1 MHACECHTAA
11 RPSAARN
18 LEAPADRG
26 TAAKC
31 QTTCFVYPCECVCA
45 AVSVGGLRGRARN
58 ATRYQ
63 RVHNTE
69 LKIIH
74 SVVCVGRRMHLILT
88 YIGRTTTT
96 THALQERVVPAG
108 RGARAR

>member
-11 RPSAARN
+11 RPSAARK

-45 AVSVGGLRGRARN
+45 AGSVGGLRGRARN
-58 ATRYQ
+58 VTRYQ

-69 LKIIH
+69 LKIIIACT
-74 SVVCVGRRMHLILT
+74 SFPLALAEPPPP
-88 YIGRTTTT
+88 
-96 THALQERVVPAG
+96 HALQERVVPAG